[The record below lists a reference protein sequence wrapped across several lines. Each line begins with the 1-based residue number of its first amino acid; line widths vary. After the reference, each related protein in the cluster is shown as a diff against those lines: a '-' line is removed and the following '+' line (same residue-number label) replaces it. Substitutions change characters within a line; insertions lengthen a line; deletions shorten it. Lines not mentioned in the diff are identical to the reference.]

1 MAAPLIA
8 AGIMAGA
15 SLLGAGIRSYSQ
27 SKAAEAEREAR
38 EKAAKQLLAHGQLTD
53 NEYRQVINS
62 INSYYDQR
70 KSIGT
75 SSDVDA
81 YRNAIASYNPE
92 DYVADVGEFK
102 FDKTKEDYLNP
113 YYSRIIGDTA
123 NTIQHSAA
131 GAGLGRGTG
140 AALNIAKGTAEKS
153 DELYRTAMSDYQN
166 DRDFAYQQ
174 FTDAIRNNQNR
185 LNALRS
191 GQEYKMGLQG
201 NLAQDYVNTQDA
213 RQSDLLKAQQDRL
226 ASKQA
231 YDTAIVRTLLRRLYD

>member
-8 AGIMAGA
+8 AGIIAGS
-15 SLLGAGIRSYSQ
+15 SLIGSGIQSYYGN
-27 SKAAEAEREAR
+27 KAAEQERKDRKRAAE
-38 EKAAKQLLAHGQLTD
+38 QLRQQGQITD
-53 NEYRQVINS
+53 NEYNQIINS
-62 INSYYDQR
+62 IDSYYANRQGLG
-70 KSIGT
+70 KE
-75 SSDVDA
+75 SDINA
-81 YRNAIASYNPE
+81 YRQALADYNPE
-92 DYVADVGEFK
+92 DYVADVGNFN
-102 FDKTKEDYLNP
+102 DVYSKTKEDFINP

-153 DELYRTAMSDYQN
+153 DELYRTAMQDYTQ

-174 FTDAIRNNQNR
+174 FTDAIKNNQAR

-201 NLAQDYVNTQDA
+201 NLAQDYINTQDT
-213 RQSDLLKAQQDRL
+213 RQADLIKAQQDRM
-226 ASKQA
+226 AAKQA
-231 YDTAIVRTLLRRLYD
+231 YDTAIVGLY

>member
-15 SLLGAGIRSYSQ
+15 SLLGSSIQSHSQ
-27 SKAAEAEREAR
+27 SKAAEAERDSR
-38 EKAAKQLLAHGQLTD
+38 KKAANKLLAQGQLTD

-62 INSYYDQR
+62 IDSYYANR
-70 KSIGT
+70 KGIG
-75 SSDVDA
+75 SVGDINA
-81 YRNAIASYNPE
+81 YRQSIADYNPE
-92 DYVADVGEFK
+92 DYVADVGDFN
-102 FDKTKEDYLNP
+102 DVYSKTKEDFINP

-153 DELYRTAMSDYQN
+153 DELYRTAMMDYQD

-174 FTDAIRNNQNR
+174 FTDAIKNNQAR

-191 GQEYKMGLQG
+191 GQEYKMELQG

-226 ASKQA
+226 NSKQA
-231 YDTAIVRTLLRRLYD
+231 YDTAIVGLY

>member
-15 SLLGAGIRSYSQ
+15 SLIGAGIQSYSQ

-38 EKAAKQLLAHGQLTD
+38 EQAAKQLRAQGQLTD
-53 NEYRQVINS
+53 NEYRQVIDS
-62 INSYYDQR
+62 INAYYAQR
-70 KSIGT
+70 KGISNAGDI
-75 SSDVDA
+75 DA
-81 YRNAIASYNPE
+81 YRNAIADYNPE
-92 DYVADVGEFK
+92 DYVADVGDFNNVYS
-102 FDKTKEDYLNP
+102 KTKEDFINP

-166 DRDFAYQQ
+166 DRNFAYQQ
-174 FTDAIRNNQNR
+174 FTDAIKNNQAR

-191 GQEYKMGLQG
+191 GTEYKMGLQG

-231 YDTAIVRTLLRRLYD
+231 YDTAIVGLY

>member
-1 MAAPLIA
+1 MAPVIA
-8 AGIMAGA
+8 AGIMAGT
-15 SLLGAGIRSYSQ
+15 SLLGSALQSNAQ
-27 SKAAEAEREAR
+27 SKAAEAERKARAEAAARLR
-38 EKAAKQLLAHGQLTD
+38 EQGQLT
-53 NEYRQVINS
+53 NAEYQRIIS
-62 INSYYDQR
+62 DINSYYDMRPSLGNQGD
-70 KSIGT
+70 IN
-75 SSDVDA
+75 A
-81 YRNAIASYNPE
+81 YRSAIAEYNPE
-92 DYVADVGEFK
+92 DYAADVGEFK

-153 DELYRTAMSDYQN
+153 DELYRTAMQDYTQ

-185 LNALRS
+185 LNAIRE
-191 GQEYKMGLQG
+191 GKQYKLGLQG
-201 NLAQDYVNTQDA
+201 NLAQDYVNTLDA
-213 RQSDLLKAQQDRL
+213 RQSDLMKAQQDKL

-231 YDTAIVRTLLRRLYD
+231 YDTAIVGLY